1 MGDSCESSGVNT
13 YNLES
18 LDIELNRSQA
28 PCHWAIRPVVLID
41 GGLAKTIVL
50 DLGYDCCRCRSMFAG
65 IHLLAGVGSSSVA

>member
-1 MGDSCESSGVNT
+1 MGDSCEPGGVNT

-41 GGLAKTIVL
+41 GEL
-50 DLGYDCCRCRSMFAG
+50 
-65 IHLLAGVGSSSVA
+65 